1 MTERIAAL
9 IDLEWSLFD
18 QVHNEGGR
26 ASCQNDP
33 RAFRAMRASQFAVW
47 PDELVESYHADL
59 KDAIAEGRNPLAEK
73 YAFMMAS
80 TSPDTF
86 REMEDMLPRLSE
98 AALVDVESIVA
109 VNVAW
114 EREVDAAFPAV
125 RAGGRPLTS
134 AEDTPWATSFET
146 YLRGELK
153 TYSPRTLA
161 LYAAFTRVCAAS
173 GRNLARENAENIVR
187 AYGYASLEAAEAA
200 RAAKRDG
207 QDLA

>member
-1 MTERIAAL
+1 MTERIDAI

-18 QVHNEGGR
+18 QVENEGGR

-47 PDELVESYHADL
+47 PEELLESYHGDL
-59 KDAIAEGRNPLAEK
+59 KEAIAAGRNPLAEK

-80 TSPDTF
+80 TSPEAF
-86 REMEDMLPRLSE
+86 REMEDMLPRLSP
-98 AALVDVESIVA
+98 AALADVESIVA
-109 VNVAW
+109 ANVAW
-114 EREVDAAFPAV
+114 EREVDVAFPAV

-153 TYSPRTLA
+153 TYSARTLA
-161 LYAAFTRVCAAS
+161 LYAAFTRACSAA
-173 GRNLARENAENIVR
+173 GRNVAREIA
-187 AYGYASLEAAEAA
+187 
-200 RAAKRDG
+200 
-207 QDLA
+207 

>member
-1 MTERIAAL
+1 MTERIDAI

-18 QVHNEGGR
+18 QVENEGGR

-47 PDELVESYHADL
+47 PEELLESYHGDL
-59 KDAIAEGRNPLAEK
+59 KEAIAAGRNPLAEK

-80 TSPDTF
+80 TSPEAF
-86 REMEDMLPRLSE
+86 REMEDMLPRLSP
-98 AALVDVESIVA
+98 AALADVESIVA
-109 VNVAW
+109 ANVAW
-114 EREVDAAFPAV
+114 EREVDVAFPAV

-153 TYSPRTLA
+153 TYSAGTLA
-161 LYAAFTRVCAAS
+161 LYAAFTRACSAA

-187 AYGYASLEAAEAA
+187 AHGYASLEAAEAA
-200 RAAKRDG
+200 RAAKRR
-207 QDLA
+207 